1 MSTRQAPRTGDG
13 KWPKP
18 GTSGT
23 IKSVEGLDLRYT
35 DIPVSGELLRDDPYC
50 PDWVQA
56 GTVYWI
62 RHSVAGAMI
71 LGPVL
76 HVEDGTP

>member
-1 MSTRQAPRTGDG
+1 MTRSHAPRTGDG

-23 IKSVEGLDLRYT
+23 IKSVEGYDLRYT
-35 DIPVSGELLRDDPYC
+35 DIPMSGELLRDDPNC
-50 PDWVQA
+50 PDWVQG

-62 RHSVAGAMI
+62 RHSAAGSII

-76 HVEDGTP
+76 RVE